1 MIKRTVLITSALLLV
16 NGCVIKETIIKQP
29 VPKQETKVVYYQAEQ
44 PVVETSIVQ
53 ISEEIPS
60 SAVEL
65 RTENFTGQTLT
76 ATAEV
81 SQLVDEIKTLNNN
94 TADININSNQN
105 IKVGAFL
112 NIEATPSQAGYFKII
127 IIDPNGKRSL
137 ALPNSISRGYLKA
150 NQRFY
155 SNNGQFAL
163 KATNPKGLHY
173 VVTIFSEKNA
183 RLIVKQGE
191 NGRDAIYSDQDFINI
206 LNQINNQ
213 EYGRSHI
220 SVFPMRIY

>member
-1 MIKRTVLITSALLLV
+1 MIKKTILSTSVLLLM
-16 NGCVIKETIIKQP
+16 NGCVIKEKSIIRQP
-29 VPKQETKVVYYQAEQ
+29 APQESKVVYYQPEHS
-44 PVVETSIVQ
+44 VVERSIVH
-53 ISEEIPS
+53 ITEEIPS
-60 SAVEL
+60 SAIEL
-65 RTENFTGQTLT
+65 QTENFIGQTVT

-81 SQLVDEIKTLNNN
+81 SQLINEIKTLNNN
-94 TADININSNQN
+94 TADIEINSNQN
-105 IKVGAFL
+105 IKLGAFL
-112 NIEATPSQAGYFKII
+112 NIEATPSQAGYFKIV
-127 IIDPNGKRSL
+127 IIDPNGRRSL

-150 NQRFY
+150 HQRFY

-183 RLIVKQGE
+183 RLIVKQGQ
-191 NGRDAIYSDQDFINI
+191 NGHDAIYSNQDFINI